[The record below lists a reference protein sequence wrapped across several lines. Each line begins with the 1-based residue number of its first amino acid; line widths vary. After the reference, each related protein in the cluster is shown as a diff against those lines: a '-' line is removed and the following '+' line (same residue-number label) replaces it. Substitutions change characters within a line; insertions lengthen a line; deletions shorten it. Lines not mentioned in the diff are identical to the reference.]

1 MTMWESVRLSTLQA
15 MSDSRKIIIE
25 IMESSI
31 PTRSGIGHI
40 GLWSPYEAGQAMML
54 YGLSVFDCLEKN
66 TRIVILLLS
75 CCDKI
80 KRSRKEEGWDLLLYL
95 YLISRPQI

>member
-1 MTMWESVRLSTLQA
+1 MWESARLSTPQA
-15 MSDSRKIIIE
+15 ISDSREIIIE

-31 PTRSGIGHI
+31 PTRSGIGHV
-40 GLWSPYEAGQAMML
+40 GLWSPYEAGQAMIL
-54 YGLSVFDCLEKN
+54 YGLSIFDFFDKKN
-66 TRIVILLLS
+66 LIVILLLS

-80 KRSRKEEGWDLLLYL
+80 KRSRKEEGWDQLLYL